1 MRIDIKVDDMTQAFN
16 GGDKSSFLVGQ
27 TPARRWQNVAMGSL
41 GLWLGGSLLLDF
53 VIMPTLWATGM
64 MESSGFA
71 SASYSIFW
79 IFNRVELLCAAAA
92 LTSVWALSEIS
103 RADLETKREML
114 ASAVMLMVIA
124 LSYTFALTPYMS
136 GLGIDL
142 DVFAMTKSLPT
153 EMNQLHAI
161 YWILEVSKLG
171 IAGLLLSKC
180 SNRSLAW

>member
-1 MRIDIKVDDMTQAFN
+1 MTQAFN

-41 GLWLGGSLLLDF
+41 GLWLGGSLVLDL
-53 VIMPTLWATGM
+53 VVMPTLWTTGM

-79 IFNRVELLCAAAA
+79 IFNRVELLWAAGA
-92 LTSVWALSEIS
+92 LSSVWALLEVS
-103 RADLETKREML
+103 RATVETKREML
-114 ASAVMLMVIA
+114 VSAMMLFLIA
-124 LSYTFALTPYMS
+124 LSYTFVVTPYMS
-136 GLGIDL
+136 GLGLNL
-142 DVFAMTKSLPT
+142 DVLATTKAVPT

-161 YWILEVSKLG
+161 YWVLEVSKLG

-180 SNRSLAW
+180 NRAIAR

>member
-1 MRIDIKVDDMTQAFN
+1 MTQAFN

-27 TPARRWQNVAMGSL
+27 TPTRRWQNVAMGSL
-41 GLWLGGSLLLDF
+41 GLWLGGSLVLDL
-53 VIMPTLWATGM
+53 VVMPTLWATGM

-92 LTSVWALSEIS
+92 LSSVWALIEVS
-103 RADLETKREML
+103 RTTLDTKREMV
-114 ASAVMLMVIA
+114 ASAVMLLLIA
-124 LSYTFALTPYMS
+124 LSYTFVLTPYMS

-142 DVFAMTKSLPT
+142 DIFTTTKALPA
-153 EMNQLHAI
+153 EMDRLHAI
-161 YWILEVSKLG
+161 YWVLEASKLG

-180 SNRSLAW
+180 SRAIAR